1 MVLKVIVSKRRNNV
15 KQNHGFGARVSF
27 VWRGSTDFPC
37 IIFQDQTILT
47 EAVIS
52 GEWLVISKSET
63 GIKHIHLLAN
73 VAVVMLTLGV
83 SGAMGVDAADEQ
95 AALAYDAGL
104 RATFRQ
110 EHEKAITA
118 LNRAIKLNP
127 SLADAHY
134 YLGMLYGARDGW
146 NKALTAFRKA
156 TTADPAYIEAYC
168 RVGET
173 YLIELARVNEA
184 VEPLERAV
192 QIDPHHAQGRWL
204 LGTAYFRQNRL
215 DAAIRELQRAV
226 ELDPSSTDALY
237 TLGLAHYRGGEIE
250 AASLH
255 FKKLSNKT
263 PSTPR
268 RT

>member
-1 MVLKVIVSKRRNNV
+1 MIETVN
-15 KQNHGFGARVSF
+15 
-27 VWRGSTDFPC
+27 
-37 IIFQDQTILT
+37 
-47 EAVIS
+47 S
-52 GEWLVISKSET
+52 GEWRVTSRSET
-63 GIKHIHLLAN
+63 EIKHIHLLAN
-73 VAVVMLTLGV
+73 VAVVMLTLGM
-83 SGAMGVDAADEQ
+83 SGAMGVDADDEQ

-110 EHEKAITA
+110 EHVKAITV
-118 LNRAIKLNP
+118 LNRAIQVDP

-146 NKALTAFRKA
+146 NKALTAFRNA

-173 YLIELARVNEA
+173 YLIELARVNDA
-184 VEPLERAV
+184 VEPLERAI
-192 QIDPHHAQGRWL
+192 QMDPHHAQGRWL

-215 DAAIRELQRAV
+215 DAAIHELQRAV

-250 AASLH
+250 AASLR
-255 FKKLSNKT
+255 FNKDY
-263 PSTPR
+263 
-268 RT
+268 RTRPLLREGVLESRELFSPNGSSGEWTQGVRDICEA